1 MLIRGGT
8 NLHKLAL
15 RRSCPREL
23 WSVNLQYTGYA
34 CRCFRGMPSDAGS
47 IPAASTNDSRGLDMQ
62 ANPFSFARY
71 ENEGDVMRKLNPEY
85 LEAVKPV
92 VNRSPFFALLG
103 MSLRDV
109 GMGSSILEIDVR
121 KKHIQPFGAVHGGVF
136 ASIIDASAFWAV
148 YSEVDEHVGMTTVDL
163 KVNYLAPARS
173 GKLIAKGRRIK
184 LGKTLGLGEAQV
196 INEENTILAHG
207 TSILI
212 ILPNLKASFAVSL
225 PPKFIEQE

>member
-1 MLIRGGT
+1 
-8 NLHKLAL
+8 
-15 RRSCPREL
+15 
-23 WSVNLQYTGYA
+23 
-34 CRCFRGMPSDAGS
+34 
-47 IPAASTNDSRGLDMQ
+47 
-62 ANPFSFARY
+62 
-71 ENEGDVMRKLNPEY
+71 MRKLNPEY

-163 KVNYLAPARS
+163 KINYLAPS
-173 GKLIAKGRRIK
+173 QGGKLIATGRRIK

-196 INEENTILAHG
+196 VNEEDTILAHG
-207 TSILI
+207 TSTLI
-212 ILPNLKASFAVSL
+212 VLRDLGGELRRSL
-225 PPKFIEQE
+225 PPKFIEGD

>member
-1 MLIRGGT
+1 
-8 NLHKLAL
+8 
-15 RRSCPREL
+15 
-23 WSVNLQYTGYA
+23 
-34 CRCFRGMPSDAGS
+34 
-47 IPAASTNDSRGLDMQ
+47 
-62 ANPFSFARY
+62 
-71 ENEGDVMRKLNPEY
+71 MRKLNPEY

-148 YSEVDEHVGMTTVDL
+148 YSEVDENVGMTTVDL

-173 GKLIAKGRRIK
+173 GKLIAKAASEDGEHLEGLLDIREGRHPRGFDNPLALLHVTFVATIGNQEWFGRVL
-184 LGKTLGLGEAQV
+184 LG
-196 INEENTILAHG
+196 
-207 TSILI
+207 
-212 ILPNLKASFAVSL
+212 
-225 PPKFIEQE
+225 